1 MSILPLSFFPLD
13 VPSNVFVRL
22 FQLLPDMVYR
32 HKLTCAVHL
41 FAENLLVTKDVIK
54 VADFGLAREVSSRPP
69 YTDYVST
76 RWYRA
81 PEVLLQSSSY
91 TAAIDMWAMGA
102 IMAELFTLHPL
113 FPGARYVGRI
123 PVSTSLFWKLYSY
136 KFDGIKIVLNLSL
149 VECSSVELGRHG

>member
-1 MSILPLSFFPLD
+1 MAI
-13 VPSNVFVRL
+13 
-22 FQLLPDMVYR
+22 
-32 HKLTCAVHL
+32 
-41 FAENLLVTKDVIK
+41 
-54 VADFGLAREVSSRPP
+54 SSDWKFNNK
-69 YTDYVST
+69 YQFKSWCVCIS
-76 RWYRA
+76 A
-81 PEVLLQSSSY
+81 
-91 TAAIDMWAMGA
+91 DMWAMGA